1 MNLNSIETHI
11 LKPFIPQDSNI
22 LLLGS
27 FPPPQARWS
36 MPFYYPNF
44 NNDMWRIFGLAF
56 MNDKMYFV
64 NLEQKTFYQDKI
76 MDFLK
81 LKGIAIGDSALKV
94 QRLKGNADDKFLEVK
109 EALNIGEILKQMP
122 NCKAILTTGTKA
134 CEIVLQQAKNNGWIL
149 DSKDTIK
156 APKTGEYT
164 QAFAPNTQ
172 DNEKQSIKIYRMP
185 SSSRAYPLS
194 LDKKAQIYKE
204 VISKYTY

>member
-1 MNLNSIETHI
+1 MNLDNIETHI
-11 LKPFIPQDSNI
+11 LKPFIPQNSNI

-36 MPFYYPNF
+36 MQFYYPNF

-76 MDFLK
+76 MDFLR

-109 EALNIGEILKQMP
+109 EALNLSETLKQMP

-134 CEIVLQQAKNNGWIL
+134 CEVVLEQAKNNGWIS
-149 DSKDTIK
+149 DSKESIK
-156 APKTGEYT
+156 VPKTGEYL
-164 QAFAPNTQ
+164 QAFIPNTQ
-172 DNEKQSIKIYRMP
+172 NNKKQSIRIYRMP

-194 LDKKAQIYKE
+194 LDKKAKIYKE
-204 VISKYTY
+204 VIDLYI

>member
-1 MNLNSIETHI
+1 MNLDNIETHI
-11 LKPFIPQDSNI
+11 LKPFIPQNSNI

-27 FPPPQARWS
+27 FPPPQTRWS

-76 MDFLK
+76 MDFLR

-109 EALNIGEILKQMP
+109 ESLNLSETLKQML

-134 CEIVLQQAKNNGWIL
+134 CEVVLEQAKNNGWIL
-149 DSKDTIK
+149 DSKESIK
-156 APKTGEYT
+156 VPKTGEYL
-164 QAFAPNTQ
+164 QAFIPNTQ
-172 DNEKQSIKIYRMP
+172 DNKKQSIRI
-185 SSSRAYPLS
+185 
-194 LDKKAQIYKE
+194 
-204 VISKYTY
+204 

>member
-1 MNLNSIETHI
+1 MNLDNIETHI
-11 LKPFIPQDSNI
+11 LKPFIPQNSNI

-36 MPFYYPNF
+36 MQFYYPNF

-76 MDFLK
+76 MDFLR

-109 EALNIGEILKQMP
+109 EALNLSETLKQMP
-122 NCKAILTTGTKA
+122 NCKAILTTSTKA
-134 CEIVLQQAKNNGWIL
+134 CEVVLEQAKNNGWIL
-149 DSKDTIK
+149 DSKESIK
-156 APKTGEYT
+156 VPKTGEYL
-164 QAFAPNTQ
+164 QAFIPNTQ
-172 DNEKQSIKIYRMP
+172 NNKKQSIRIYRMP

-194 LDKKAQIYKE
+194 LDKKAKIYKE
-204 VISKYTY
+204 VIDLYI